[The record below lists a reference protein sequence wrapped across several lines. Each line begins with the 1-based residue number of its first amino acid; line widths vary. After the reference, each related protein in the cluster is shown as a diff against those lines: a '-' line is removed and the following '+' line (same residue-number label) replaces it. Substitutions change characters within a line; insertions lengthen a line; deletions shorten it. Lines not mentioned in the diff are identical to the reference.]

1 MNSTYF
7 LYWLLFANMFSFAQ
21 MIADK
26 HRAEAGSRR
35 IAEASLLGWMTLGG
49 AFGGLLASRLVRHK
63 TRKQPFASQ
72 MAMRAILW
80 TAILILWWLGYLG
93 PLATQALAILSRF
106 A

>member
-1 MNSTYF
+1 
-7 LYWLLFANMFSFAQ
+7 

-26 HRAEAGSRR
+26 HRAESGKRR

-49 AFGGLLASRLVRHK
+49 AYGGLLASRLVRHK

-72 MAMRAILW
+72 MMVRGLLW
-80 TAILILWWLGYLG
+80 TAILILWWLGYLE
-93 PLATQALAILSRF
+93 PLATQGLAILCRF